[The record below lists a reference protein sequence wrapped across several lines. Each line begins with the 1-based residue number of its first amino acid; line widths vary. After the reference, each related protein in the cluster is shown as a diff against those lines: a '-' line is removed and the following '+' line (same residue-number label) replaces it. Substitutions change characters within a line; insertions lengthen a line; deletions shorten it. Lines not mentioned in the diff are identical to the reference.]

1 MQGRK
6 IVSKERYYLAFL
18 IATLIFLVGF
28 LITYSIAYIEFQR
41 IENLQDPIS
50 YKIFED
56 KLQYT
61 LFDKNICS
69 EGNYIE
75 ISEDLAFQGGIIGQ
89 LEEKLGK
96 NNKDVLFRK
105 KFYSLVLVEHLE
117 IVKVLNEKCD
127 KKINYILFFY
137 SNEKE
142 DIEYSEDIGNLL
154 GVLYEQN
161 KENLVIY
168 SFDTNL
174 DSDLVKTLKSHYE
187 VAEPI
192 TIIVNGNQTLNTL
205 DSLNEISPFL
215 V

>member
-1 MQGRK
+1 MQQRK

-61 LFDKNICS
+61 LFNKNICS
-69 EGNYIE
+69 EANYLK

-105 KFYSLVLVEHLE
+105 KFYSLILVEHLE
-117 IVKVLNEKCD
+117 IVKLLNENCD
-127 KKINYILFFY
+127 KKINYVLFFY

-142 DIEYSEDIGNLL
+142 DLESSEDIGDLL
-154 GVLYEQN
+154 GILYEQN
-161 KENLVIY
+161 KEDLVIY

-174 DSDLVKTLKSHYE
+174 DSDLVKTLKIHYE

-205 DSLNEISPFL
+205 ESLNEISSFL

>member
-1 MQGRK
+1 MQQRK

-61 LFDKNICS
+61 LFNKNICS
-69 EGNYIE
+69 EANYLK

-105 KFYSLVLVEHLE
+105 KF
-117 IVKVLNEKCD
+117 
-127 KKINYILFFY
+127 
-137 SNEKE
+137 
-142 DIEYSEDIGNLL
+142 
-154 GVLYEQN
+154 
-161 KENLVIY
+161 
-168 SFDTNL
+168 
-174 DSDLVKTLKSHYE
+174 
-187 VAEPI
+187 
-192 TIIVNGNQTLNTL
+192 
-205 DSLNEISPFL
+205 
-215 V
+215 